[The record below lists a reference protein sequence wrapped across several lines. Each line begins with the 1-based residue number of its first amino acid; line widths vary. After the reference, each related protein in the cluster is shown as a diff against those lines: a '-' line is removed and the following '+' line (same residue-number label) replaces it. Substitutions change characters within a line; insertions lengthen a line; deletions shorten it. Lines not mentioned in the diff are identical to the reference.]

1 MIFGGGKNK
10 ELDKIAELLVK
21 GITALFRERGELEF
35 SSPPKQEKKTIIE
48 YEGKMRA
55 DGMEKFNN
63 EPTYVSAVNYYTNE
77 ADMQKGK
84 ALGALVIYVEQ
95 AYLPK
100 LMKLLQYPP
109 VDDENEDAMLDSCG
123 TLSNIIAGRFKSE
136 MSSAGYIELE
146 MSHFQ
151 TYRNSAFAGVA
162 FCRNEFDMY
171 EVTFDIAGKKRLVME
186 ISMGVVPKR

>member
-1 MIFGGGKNK
+1 MFFGKPNPDLEK
-10 ELDKIAELLVK
+10 FADLLIK
-21 GITALFRERGELEF
+21 GVVALFQERGELTFTNE
-35 SSPPKQEKKTIIE
+35 PQKERKQIIE

-63 EPTYVSAVNYYTNE
+63 EPAYVSVVNYYAGET
-77 ADMQKGK
+77 DMQKK
-84 ALGALVIYVEQ
+84 KTLGALVIYVEQ
-95 AYLPK
+95 AYLAK

-109 VDDENEDAMLDSCG
+109 VDDESEEAMLDSCG

-136 MSSAGYIELE
+136 ISSGGYIELE

-162 FCRNEFDMY
+162 FNRNEYDMY
-171 EVTFDIAGKKRLVME
+171 VVSFEIADTKRLVME
-186 ISMGVVPKR
+186 MSMGIVPTR